1 MRGLHRKEVA
11 AMAIKITKECLA
23 CGTCADECPVGAIF
37 EGDEIFEIN
46 GDECTEC
53 ASCLEA
59 CPTGAIIEE

>member
-1 MRGLHRKEVA
+1 
-11 AMAIKITKECLA
+11 MAIKITKECLA

-37 EGDEIFEIN
+37 EGDDIFQVN